1 MTQPL
6 LPCLLPSAKTYNTLR
21 TTTNPYEATI
31 AVKAAAAEAAGDAA
45 DKRKSRWAPDGKL
58 LVMGTSGLFFSPLV
72 PSFAARTCVG
82 TAIDEDR
89 PEARA
94 SGVAAAFTGARRFH
108 RRLDSLAVPSGQNVE
123 DIVKYSTLDGSL
135 DILERLLEWRHLAP
149 TAPGLPPPPSA
160 ASVSLDACC
169 NRRREKSRTASR
181 LSKPVDCLSGGH
193 AGCGMHRH
201 AGVLPAQGRGPLYH
215 RRVSAHLLCG
225 QPARVCRLHHHG
237 HR

>member
-1 MTQPL
+1 MTACALVVMTQPL

-89 PEARA
+89 PGRPEWPPLSPAP
-94 SGVAAAFTGARRFH
+94 GAFTGALTPLPSPQDKMSRTSSSILRSTARWIFWSGY
-108 RRLDSLAVPSGQNVE
+108 LSGGTWLQLLLVSLLP
-123 DIVKYSTLDGSL
+123 
-135 DILERLLEWRHLAP
+135 P
-149 TAPGLPPPPSA
+149 LPPPSLSMHAAIGEEKRAAQPLASPS
-160 ASVSLDACC
+160 
-169 NRRREKSRTASR
+169 
-181 LSKPVDCLSGGH
+181 
-193 AGCGMHRH
+193 
-201 AGVLPAQGRGPLYH
+201 PLT
-215 RRVSAHLLCG
+215 V
-225 QPARVCRLHHHG
+225 
-237 HR
+237 